1 MSSAFKHKGPHYFGN
16 LFKPGLSSAHVFYPL
31 EAWKSDRWESSLFL
45 SLDAWSLLDCSV
57 FFWSQKTSPG
67 TDFMKPVDTG
77 CSHGS
82 RAPVSESK
90 VAEGKPL
97 GFFFFLT
104 MCHLLREEEMYAI
117 LHCLRWVCVSMS
129 AKKHQEWKR
138 FSTKGH
144 VKVILGEG
152 GEKLWFGEQKKLK
165 EILRNVYSQYSM
177 PSQGHWSHYS
187 GFFIT
192 KLP

>member
-1 MSSAFKHKGPHYFGN
+1 
-16 LFKPGLSSAHVFYPL
+16 
-31 EAWKSDRWESSLFL
+31 
-45 SLDAWSLLDCSV
+45 
-57 FFWSQKTSPG
+57 
-67 TDFMKPVDTG
+67 MKPVDTG

-82 RAPVSESK
+82 RTPVSESK

-97 GFFFFLT
+97 GFFFFLI

-138 FSTKGH
+138 FSIKGH

-152 GEKLWFGEQKKLK
+152 GETL
-165 EILRNVYSQYSM
+165 
-177 PSQGHWSHYS
+177 
-187 GFFIT
+187 
-192 KLP
+192 